1 MKKGL
6 FIFLFQLTT
15 MTLLTQPVNLSELQR
30 KKADLYDGITYVEKG
45 NGIPI
50 LFLHGT
56 LSNANTWRKIIP
68 TLSEKYRC
76 IAIDLPIGGH
86 YIAMDDSVDLSPL
99 GIAKL
104 ISEFLQFLNIEKA
117 IIVSNDTG
125 GAYAQVFA
133 SLYPQQVEKL
143 VFTNCEV
150 LEVFPPKKFKYLIN
164 SVKIPGFTYLLSR
177 TFKIKSLLKSDMM
190 MGLLS
195 DSISKNEISDLLLK
209 SFIEHKNIRK
219 NFTNNV
225 KTWSPKYTIEAAEI
239 LKKETFPVLILWG
252 LDDKKLFPLELG
264 KQLKSIFLNSKLI
277 QVPDSKTCVQEDQPE
292 IMVEEIINFIDNNN
306 S

>member
-6 FIFLFQLTT
+6 FILLFQLTT
-15 MTLLTQPVNLSELQR
+15 MTIQSQTPNLNVSQR
-30 KKADLYDGITYVEKG
+30 KIADIYDGITYIDKG
-45 NGIPI
+45 TGTPI

-68 TLSEKYRC
+68 SLSDKYRC

-86 YIAMDDSVDLSPL
+86 SIALNDSIDLSPI

-104 ISEFLQFLNIEKA
+104 IKEFLQFLKIEKA

-125 GAYAQVFA
+125 GAYAQIFA
-133 SLYPQQVEKL
+133 SLYPEKVEKL
-143 VFTNCEV
+143 VFSNCEV
-150 LEVFPPKKFKYLIN
+150 QEVFPPKKFKYLIK

-177 TFKIKSLLKSDMM
+177 TFKIKSMLKSNMM

-195 DSISKNEISDLLLK
+195 DSITKNEISELYLK
-209 SFIEHKNIRK
+209 TFIKNMTIRK
-219 NFTNNV
+219 NFTDNV

-239 LKKETFPVLILWG
+239 LKKQKFQVLILWG
-252 LDDKKLFPLELG
+252 KDDKKLFPIELG
-264 KQLKSIFLNSKLI
+264 QQLNNIFVNSKLI
-277 QVPDSKTCVQEDQPE
+277 LIPHSKTYIQEDQPE
-292 IMVEEIINFIDNNN
+292 VMVKEIISFINQAN
-306 S
+306 